1 MTRGCLVCVA
11 SLAAFLSAV
20 PAEGEG
26 AKQQCID
33 ANVRSQDLRRDGKLS
48 AARDA
53 LRACAIQVCPAIVR
67 DDCTK
72 RLDELEKA
80 QPTVIFEVRD
90 EAGNDLVAV
99 SVTMDGQPFAA
110 RLGGAPL
117 PVDPGEHTFAFE
129 VPGQPRFEKKLV
141 LREGEQGRRERVTIG
156 SAPEQA
162 RPPVSTESSST
173 APSSAPAARSTS
185 GPGVQRVLAVAAGI
199 VGVAGVGV
207 GSAFG
212 LVALSKRDAARSVCP
227 DPLCHDGSGSSKW
240 SDAKSAANVS
250 TVAFAVGGAAAV
262 AGAVLWLTAPPV
274 GQGTRVGF
282 GPGSV
287 QIRGTW

>member
-53 LRACAIQVCPAIVR
+53 LRACAIPACPAIVR

-99 SVTMDGQPFAA
+99 NVTMDGQPFAA

-117 PVDPGEHTFAFE
+117 PVDPGEHTFVFD

-156 SAPEQA
+156 SAQEQA
-162 RPPVSTESSST
+162 RPPVPTESSST
-173 APSSAPAARSTS
+173 APSSAPGDRSTS

-199 VGVAGVGV
+199 VGVAGLGV

-212 LVALSKRDAARSVCP
+212 LVALSKRDAARNVCP
-227 DPLCHDGSGSSKW
+227 EPLCPDASGSSKW
-240 SDAKSAANVS
+240 SDAKSAANIS
-250 TVAFAVGGAAAV
+250 TVAFAVGGAGIV

>member
-11 SLAAFLSAV
+11 SLAVFLSAV

-53 LRACAIQVCPAIVR
+53 LHTCAVPACPAIVR

-90 EAGNDLVAV
+90 ESGNDLVAV
-99 SVTMDGQPFAA
+99 NVTVDGQPFAA

-156 SAPEQA
+156 PAPEQA
-162 RPPVSTESSST
+162 GPAVSTESSST
-173 APSSAPAARSTS
+173 ASSSAPGARSTS
-185 GPGVQRVLAVAAGI
+185 GPGVQRVLAITAGI
-199 VGVAGVGV
+199 VGVAGLGV

-212 LVALSKRDAARSVCP
+212 LVALSKRDAARNVCP

-240 SDAKSAANVS
+240 SDAKSAANIS
-250 TVAFAVGGAAAV
+250 TVAFAVGGAGAV